1 MKKFIFLSI
10 FLIVCVVI
18 SAQVPL
24 TQRYTMYAGVVDTSL
39 TIPLATVY
47 PASVDINYK
56 AFDDVDAILDLGST
70 PHPDSLTFNELDDL
84 RLPYTMT
91 DSTVCF
97 NFPDGYPHGWLTINI
112 TTGSV
117 TSGKKVFVTIKTFK

>member
-10 FLIVCVVI
+10 LLIVCVVI

-24 TQRYTMYAGVVDTSL
+24 TQRYTMYVGVTDTSI

-47 PASVDINYK
+47 PLGLDVNYK
-56 AFDDVDAILDLGST
+56 AFDDVDAELNLGST
-70 PHPDSLTFNELDDL
+70 PHPDSLTFNVLDDL
-84 RLPYTMT
+84 RLPYTMG
-91 DSTVCF
+91 DSTVSF
-97 NFPDGYPHGWLTINI
+97 LFPDGYPHGWLIVKI

-117 TSGKKVFVTIKTFK
+117 TPGLKTYLTIKMFK